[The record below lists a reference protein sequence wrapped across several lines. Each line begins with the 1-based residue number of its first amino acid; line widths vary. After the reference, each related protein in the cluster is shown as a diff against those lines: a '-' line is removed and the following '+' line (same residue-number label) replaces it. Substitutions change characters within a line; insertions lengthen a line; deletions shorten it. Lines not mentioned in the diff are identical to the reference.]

1 MNKDHKPQSKLST
14 SGFLDLLGVAQLG
27 AHTSPFDP
35 GYDPI
40 TTESHI
46 EQSGHLMSML
56 KISMACWLVADE
68 GATRRK
74 FSAAKRAGVG
84 TVTGGGPFEI
94 AVAQGRLQ
102 DYLDLCSDVGADRI
116 ECGAGFTDMDRS
128 PREMVSKA
136 EARGLDVQF
145 ELGKKH
151 GGTFD
156 HETVS
161 ELIAQGAEWLD
172 AGAKQIVIEGRE
184 DASDVGLFNS
194 DGSLNRDHADKF
206 VEAFGLHRVIFEAP
220 TKLSQFAL
228 LNHFG
233 NEVELCNV
241 RLEELLRVEIYR
253 RGIHSDAFRIDKLR
267 PKRPGQ

>member
-1 MNKDHKPQSKLST
+1 MNTKTKEQQGLST
-14 SGFLDLLGVAQLG
+14 AGFLDKIGVAQLG

-35 GYDPI
+35 GYDTV

-56 KISMACWLVADE
+56 KISMACWIIADE
-68 GATRRK
+68 RASRRK

-94 AVAQGRLQ
+94 AVAQNRLQ
-102 DYLDLCSDVGADRI
+102 DFLDLCSDVGADRI
-116 ECGAGFTDMDRS
+116 ECGAGFTDMERN
-128 PREMVSKA
+128 PREIIGLA

-151 GGTFD
+151 GGAFD
-156 HETVS
+156 AKMVS
-161 ELIAQGAEWLD
+161 ELIDQGAEWLD

-184 DASDVGLFNS
+184 DASDVGLFNH
-194 DGSLNRDHADKF
+194 DGSVNYQHADRF
-206 VEAFGLHRVIFEAP
+206 VDAFGLSRVIFEAP
-220 TKLSQFAL
+220 TKPSQFAL

-267 PKRPGQ
+267 PKRNA